1 MNTLLNLVMVSV
13 AITFVAA
20 ISMSRY
26 WNVIMNVVDTN
37 KLNKIIFVTS
47 GK

>member
-13 AITFVAA
+13 AITFVAV
-20 ISMSRY
+20 ISMNRY

-37 KLNKIIFVTS
+37 KLK
-47 GK
+47 